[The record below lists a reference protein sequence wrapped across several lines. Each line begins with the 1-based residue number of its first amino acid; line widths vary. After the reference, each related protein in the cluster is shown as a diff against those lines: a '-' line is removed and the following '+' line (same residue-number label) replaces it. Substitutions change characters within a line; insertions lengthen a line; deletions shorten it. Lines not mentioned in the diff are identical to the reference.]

1 MSHTYQVLTAQQ
13 RGQLRL
19 ERARALEADIYR
31 AELQFEDAQSDAERE
46 SLAME
51 IEQLRRRL
59 KPHLVAM
66 GLLVPEGEGGPGDAH
81 EGADRAAGNGVPA
94 AG

>member
-1 MSHTYQVLTAQQ
+1 MTHTYQVLTSQQ

-19 ERARALEADIYR
+19 ERARALEADICR

-46 SLAME
+46 SLATE
-51 IEQLRRRL
+51 IQLLRQRL
-59 KPHLVAM
+59 EPHLVAL
-66 GLLVPEGEGGPGDAH
+66 GLRAPEPEGGSGDAD
-81 EGADRAAGNGVPA
+81 EDAGRAAGDGVPT